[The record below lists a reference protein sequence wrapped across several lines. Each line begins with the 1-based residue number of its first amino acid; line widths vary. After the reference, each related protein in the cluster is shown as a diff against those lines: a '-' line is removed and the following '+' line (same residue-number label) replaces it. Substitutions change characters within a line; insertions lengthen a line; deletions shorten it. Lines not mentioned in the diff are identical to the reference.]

1 MITSADEMARLMTS
15 LVPQQA
21 KAEQEKQQQ
30 QDYSQLAEALS
41 SQGHIPNSGMLG
53 ALAQGAAGLAS
64 YYTNQRAPNYETRSP
79 TVVQTARKG

>member
-1 MITSADEMARLMTS
+1 MITSADEMARLMSS

-30 QDYSQLAEALS
+30 DYSQLAEALS
-41 SQGHIPNSGMLG
+41 SQGYIPNSGMLG
-53 ALAQGAAGLAS
+53 ALAQGATGLAS